1 MWTIGLDPGLTE
13 TGLVLLNP
21 EGHYVT
27 GVTFRAAKEGADLE
41 RIGNLADAI
50 VGAIRT
56 WFFDYQIHGALVAI
70 ETPILRGGGPGYN
83 VVTYRK
89 QVSLLHEIERQLWA
103 WAMRSER
110 IRIAEINPMASKRA
124 ATGSGAA
131 TKDDM
136 VAASPFSGRDD
147 IPRPSREALSDAWG
161 HALAARLVTGVTRY
175 VDLADLECRALPAQW
190 RETRVLKLEVD

>member
-70 ETPILRGGGPGYN
+70 ETPRKS
-83 VVTYRK
+83 VV
-89 QVSLLHEIERQLWA
+89 
-103 WAMRSER
+103 
-110 IRIAEINPMASKRA
+110 
-124 ATGSGAA
+124 
-131 TKDDM
+131 
-136 VAASPFSGRDD
+136 
-147 IPRPSREALSDAWG
+147 
-161 HALAARLVTGVTRY
+161 
-175 VDLADLECRALPAQW
+175 
-190 RETRVLKLEVD
+190 